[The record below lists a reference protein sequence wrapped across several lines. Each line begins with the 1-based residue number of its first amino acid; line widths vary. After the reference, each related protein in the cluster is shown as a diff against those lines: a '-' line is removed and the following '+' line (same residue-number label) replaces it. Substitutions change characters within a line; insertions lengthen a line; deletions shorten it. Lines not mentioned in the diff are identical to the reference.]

1 MGSLIYVMTGTRPDL
16 CYIVTRL
23 AQHMS
28 KPTQANLNAAKYALG
43 YLKGTSEQGLRFRKS
58 ESPLTL
64 IGYSDS
70 DWGGS
75 TSDRKSI
82 SGYSFKLSE
91 CGPLVSWKSRKQQ
104 TVTLSTCEAECI
116 ALAETVQEGKFLRQ
130 LCIDLRILQ
139 VSNSVSIH
147 ADNQGA
153 IKLAKNPVSHQ
164 RSKHIDIK
172 YHFIR
177 SELQLG
183 TISARYIA
191 SEENLAD
198 ILTKPVSINKLKKF
212 KYFLCN

>member
-1 MGSLIYVMTGTRPDL
+1 
-16 CYIVTRL
+16 
-23 AQHMS
+23 MS
-28 KPTQANLNAAKYALG
+28 KPTIANLSIAKHVLR
-43 YLKGTSEQGLRFRKS
+43 YLKGTSEQSLRFRKS
-58 ESPLTL
+58 ESPLAL
-64 IGYSDS
+64 VGYSDS

-91 CGPLVSWKSRKQQ
+91 CGPLISWRSRKQQ
-104 TVTLSTCEAECI
+104 TVALSTCEAEYI
-116 ALAETVQEGKFLRQ
+116 ALAETVQEGKFLRR

-139 VSNSVSIH
+139 ENNSANIH

-153 IKLAKNPVSHQ
+153 IKLAKNPVFHQ

-183 TISARYIA
+183 TINVQYIA
-191 SEENLAD
+191 SEENVAD
-198 ILTKPVSINKLKKF
+198 IFTKPVSINKLKKF